1 MTFLPTPSTP
11 MWYLVTLWLT
21 PLMCHVLFEWALNVI
36 NDNVI
41 IHSTWP
47 ICLRPH
53 VPPQNTSKN
62 LVIKIL
68 ITPIPPQKN
77 LKMTVQL
84 GMRMTGWNTSL
95 SANLDKDPAKKLR
108 YSQTWANL
116 WITATCLQRPSFE
129 RPNFNLY
136 KICYLW
142 TTTTFQQTPQF

>member
-1 MTFLPTPSTP
+1 
-11 MWYLVTLWLT
+11 
-21 PLMCHVLFEWALNVI
+21 
-36 NDNVI
+36 
-41 IHSTWP
+41 
-47 ICLRPH
+47 
-53 VPPQNTSKN
+53 
-62 LVIKIL
+62 
-68 ITPIPPQKN
+68 